1 MFGIGGG
8 TVIVS
13 AMLLFG
19 VPLKNAIGISAMQ
32 MSVSAIFGSFFNQK
46 AFGLDLWALWRIA
59 LAGVLGGALGAKML
73 DIFSERLIGY
83 LFIAFVIFGLVKIY
97 LKKEQGGGG
106 SGAGSGS
113 GSSAGSMA
121 RSENF
126 GGAGAGSS
134 GGGADL
140 GSRSSAGSSA
150 GADLSGKRGLILFAL
165 VFVIAA
171 AGSVIG
177 IGGGILIV
185 PLLSAYF
192 GYSVKEATVV
202 SLFFIAFTATASF
215 FTLIFL
221 GYVFFDYA
229 LLVAAFSIAGVQGG
243 VLLKK
248 RLSPA
253 VHRRILLGFYAVL
266 LAIFIYKMRTNG
278 YH

>member
-1 MFGIGGG
+1 MFGVGGG
-8 TVIVS
+8 TMIVP

-19 VPLKNAIGISAMQ
+19 IPLKNAIGISAMQ
-32 MSVSAIFGSFFNQK
+32 MSVSAIFGSFFNQR
-46 AFGLDLWALWRIA
+46 AFGLDLRGLWRLA
-59 LAGVLGGALGAKML
+59 LAGVLGGVLGAKML

-97 LKKEQGGGG
+97 LKKEPGVGG
-106 SGAGSGS
+106 SGG
-113 GSSAGSMA
+113 GSSAGSE
-121 RSENF
+121 SF
-126 GGAGAGSS
+126 GGAGAGAGSS

-140 GSRSSAGSSA
+140 GSRSSIRSNT

-229 LLVAAFSIAGVQGG
+229 LLVAAFSIVGVRGG
-243 VLLKK
+243 VALKK
-248 RLSPA
+248 RLSHA